1 MKISRKFII
10 KFHQLHLLDLKL
22 HEDEDK
28 SKQSWLLGVIH
39 QVAIIWL
46 CLKASV
52 PFVTRSQA
60 KPIVKNDN
68 TRLHPNHNFCRKILP
83 KYFLM
88 KHGNDQKKETK
99 CHITDYKCMN
109 CKILPSLLKL

>member
-1 MKISRKFII
+1 MCTAMGSPCAIISVKKKIVKKTIMKISHKFII

-39 QVAIIWL
+39 QVGIIWL

-60 KPIVKNDN
+60 KPIVKNDI
-68 TRLHPNHNFCRKILP
+68 TRLHHNHNVCEKILP
-83 KYFLM
+83 
-88 KHGNDQKKETK
+88 
-99 CHITDYKCMN
+99 
-109 CKILPSLLKL
+109 

>member
-1 MKISRKFII
+1 MCTAMGFCVQLSVLKKNIVKKPIMKISHKFII

-39 QVAIIWL
+39 QVGIIWL

-60 KPIVKNDN
+60 KPIVKNDI
-68 TRLHPNHNFCRKILP
+68 TRLHRNNNVCEKILP
-83 KYFLM
+83 
-88 KHGNDQKKETK
+88 
-99 CHITDYKCMN
+99 
-109 CKILPSLLKL
+109 

>member
-1 MKISRKFII
+1 MCTAMGFCVQLSVLKKNIVKKPIMKISHKFII

-60 KPIVKNDN
+60 KPIVKNDI
-68 TRLHPNHNFCRKILP
+68 TRLHHNHNVCEKILP
-83 KYFLM
+83 
-88 KHGNDQKKETK
+88 
-99 CHITDYKCMN
+99 
-109 CKILPSLLKL
+109 

>member
-1 MKISRKFII
+1 MKISHKFII

-60 KPIVKNDN
+60 KPIVKNDI
-68 TRLHPNHNFCRKILP
+68 TRLHHNHNVCEKNPPIILSNATW
-83 KYFLM
+83 KWL
-88 KHGNDQKKETK
+88 KERNK
-99 CHITDYKCMN
+99 LSDYKCMN
-109 CKILPSLLKL
+109 CKILPSLNKL

>member
-1 MKISRKFII
+1 MKISHKFII

-39 QVAIIWL
+39 QVGIIWL

-60 KPIVKNDN
+60 KPIVKNDTPDYIVIIMSVKKSSHN
-68 TRLHPNHNFCRKILP
+68 TF
-83 KYFLM
+83 
-88 KHGNDQKKETK
+88 
-99 CHITDYKCMN
+99 
-109 CKILPSLLKL
+109 

>member
-1 MKISRKFII
+1 MCTAMGFCVQLSVLKKNIVKKPIMKISHKFII
-10 KFHQLHLLDLKL
+10 KFHQLHLMDLKL

-39 QVAIIWL
+39 QVGIIWL

-60 KPIVKNDN
+60 KPIVKNDI
-68 TRLHPNHNFCRKILP
+68 TRLHRNHSVCRKILP
-83 KYFLM
+83 
-88 KHGNDQKKETK
+88 
-99 CHITDYKCMN
+99 
-109 CKILPSLLKL
+109 

>member
-1 MKISRKFII
+1 MGSPCAIISVKKKIVKKPIMKISHKFII

-60 KPIVKNDN
+60 KPIVKNDI
-68 TRLHPNHNFCRKILP
+68 TRLHRNHNVCERIP
-83 KYFLM
+83 
-88 KHGNDQKKETK
+88 
-99 CHITDYKCMN
+99 
-109 CKILPSLLKL
+109 P

>member
-1 MKISRKFII
+1 MCTAMGSLYAIISVKKNIVKKPIMKISHKFII

-39 QVAIIWL
+39 QVGIIWL

-60 KPIVKNDN
+60 KPIVKNDI
-68 TRLHPNHNFCRKILP
+68 TRLHRNYNVCEKILP
-83 KYFLM
+83 
-88 KHGNDQKKETK
+88 
-99 CHITDYKCMN
+99 
-109 CKILPSLLKL
+109 